1 MYFFLYGILF
11 LKQNKIYQH
20 KSSSLIKASYLV
32 NIQEAF
38 MRKLAFFLSFLLF
51 SSQISASEMVFG
63 FKNPA
68 FSGEGYS
75 THMLTIEQEEFSRKQ
90 ARESATRARQEA
102 AATAAANTNLHKFLN
117 NLESRIYA
125 QLSLQLSN
133 AIFAD
138 GSTTGTLNFEGSVI
152 SWVKDTVNQ
161 TINLTVIDANNNRT
175 EITVPIGSFKF

>member
-1 MYFFLYGILF
+1 MRIVAFLSI
-11 LKQNKIYQH
+11 
-20 KSSSLIKASYLV
+20 
-32 NIQEAF
+32 
-38 MRKLAFFLSFLLF
+38 FLSFY
-51 SSQISASEMVFG
+51 SPIMASEMVFG

-90 ARESATRARQEA
+90 ARDSASRARQEA
-102 AATAAANTNLHKFLN
+102 AATAAANTNLNKFLN

-133 AIFAD
+133 AMFAD

-152 SWVKDTVNQ
+152 TWVKDTVNQ
-161 TINLTVIDANNNRT
+161 TINLVVVDTHNNRT